1 MRKLQGIGFLMVLV
15 CSTGLDGTGWVTAL
29 WGCAVGAMLMIVPMV
44 AKKARALW
52 IA

>member
-1 MRKLQGIGFLMVLV
+1 MRMLQGIGFLMVLV
-15 CSTGLDGTGWVTAL
+15 CSTALDGGAWVTAL
-29 WGCAVGAMLMIVPMV
+29 LGCAVGAVLMIVPMV